1 MKKSLE
7 IPSFNGRKVLITGGC
22 GFLGSNLVRRLI
34 LQGAFVTIFVRNG
47 KECKN
52 LKDIQKKVKILEG
65 DLLKEEEVIKAIT
78 GQEYLFHLAWQT
90 DLKQSMQ
97 HPQQDLQ
104 QDGIGLINLL
114 EASRKH
120 NPSLKIIFTSTVTV
134 IGITQ
139 EIPSNEEEK
148 LNPLSAYDVH
158 KLLGEF
164 YLSMYFQAYGLKTVS
179 LRLANIF
186 GEYQS
191 IDNPN
196 RGVLNFMIGRAL
208 KGEKMTVYG
217 KGEFIRDYSYV
228 QNIVDAF
235 LLAAASDKVHGQTFV
250 LGSGKGLTFNEVVNS
265 IKKITKETTGKDA
278 EIVHVPFH
286 GDEHSINKRNFISDS
301 RKFSELT
308 GWYPQIDFEEGLRKT
323 ITFYYQHKA

>member
-7 IPSFNGRKVLITGGC
+7 IPSFDGRKVLITGGC
-22 GFLGSNLVRRLI
+22 GFLGNNLVRRLI
-34 LQGAFVTIFVRNG
+34 LQGASVTIFVRNG

-250 LGSGKGLTFNEVVNS
+250 LGSG
-265 IKKITKETTGKDA
+265 
-278 EIVHVPFH
+278 
-286 GDEHSINKRNFISDS
+286 
-301 RKFSELT
+301 
-308 GWYPQIDFEEGLRKT
+308 
-323 ITFYYQHKA
+323 